1 MRTQLKGR
9 KKFLEERSGNS
20 VVEILAKLL
29 PEIMYAIKWKIC
41 LQKCLIRTLK
51 LSAVIDEHRKGRRK
65 NSELQTGLLS
75 FEGFRGKTNRQG
87 LPALNI

>member
-1 MRTQLKGR
+1 MRR
-9 KKFLEERSGNS
+9 KKFLEERSSNS

-41 LQKCLIRTLK
+41 LQKCLSRMLK
-51 LSAVIDEHRKGRRK
+51 LSAIIDEDRKVRRK

-75 FEGFRGKTNRQG
+75 FEEGFRGKTNRQG
-87 LPALNI
+87 LLALNI